1 MRTRDLILACVLL
14 IGGTP
19 YAVGAEG
26 FEIKLFLFR
35 GDPNGSREAG
45 TQERIT
51 APTLGTLSGEEGRL
65 LVGGEVQVGQRLVP
79 VGHQVAVTAT
89 DAKGGAIIVK
99 AVLEHSQAIG
109 PVGAQQ
115 VTSTKT
121 ATTATIQPGGR
132 VRLELGKDP
141 KDRHWVEI
149 TVRKAK

>member
-1 MRTRDLILACVLL
+1 MRTRHWILACALL

-19 YAVGAEG
+19 RAVGAEG

-35 GDPNGSREAG
+35 GDPNGTREAG
-45 TQERIT
+45 TQERIS
-51 APTLGTLSGEEGRL
+51 APTLGTLSGEEGCL

-79 VGHQVAVTAT
+79 VGLQVSVTAT
-89 DAKGGAIIVK
+89 EAKGGAIVVK
-99 AVLEHSQAIG
+99 AVLEHSQAVG

-121 ATTATIQPGGR
+121 ETTATVQSGGR
-132 VRLELGKDP
+132 VRLDLGKDP

-149 TVRKAK
+149 IVRKAK